1 MELLSEAAGMQSF
14 KHRLEI
20 FLNLEPGED
29 DPTEPEESMHSGLF
43 TGVSH
48 TFPLDMFN

>member
-1 MELLSEAAGMQSF
+1 MQSF

-20 FLNLEPGED
+20 FLNLELGED
-29 DPTEPEESMHSGLF
+29 DPEEREESIHSGLF
-43 TGVSH
+43 MGVSH